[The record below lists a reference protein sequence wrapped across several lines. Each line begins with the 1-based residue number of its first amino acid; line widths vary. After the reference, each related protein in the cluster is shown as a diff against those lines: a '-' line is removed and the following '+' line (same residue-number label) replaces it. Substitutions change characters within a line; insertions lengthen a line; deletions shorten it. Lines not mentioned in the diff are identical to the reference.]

1 MVASRVMG
9 RALKGARPNGE
20 AMSQGDCPE
29 MSILN
34 RKQRRNPPPPTLL
47 DAQVLRLRE
56 WAELAGVSMRTARR
70 ILASGTGPRIV
81 QLSSKRVGISV
92 AAHKQWLAARER
104 AS

>member
-9 RALKGARPNGE
+9 RALKGAAPNGE
-20 AMSQGDCPE
+20 AMSQDCS
-29 MSILN
+29 MSKQQQQHQSALN
-34 RKQRRNPPPPTLL
+34 APPPTLL

-92 AAHKQWLAARER
+92 AAHKQRLAARER

>member
-1 MVASRVMG
+1 
-9 RALKGARPNGE
+9 
-20 AMSQGDCPE
+20 

-70 ILASGTGPRIV
+70 LLASGTGPRIV
-81 QLSSKRVGISV
+81 QLSSKRVGVCSGTSITGS
-92 AAHKQWLAARER
+92 ALSSIWL
-104 AS
+104 